1 MYGLLI
7 RFLDLLFSLKS
18 LLISNLDRFKKVLG
32 LLHRFEDELKM
43 NVVVE
48 ILSALSSFVC
58 FDRSLE
64 VIRIS
69 QRNNL

>member
-1 MYGLLI
+1 M
-7 RFLDLLFSLKS
+7 
-18 LLISNLDRFKKVLG
+18 SNLDRFKKVLG